1 MMVITGFLKGLFN
14 FFVGDWIILTGV
26 IISIILVTLLANL
39 NGMSSW
45 DGLVLFAGIAFTL
58 ALTLHRETSH

>member
-1 MMVITGFLKGLFN
+1 MTVITRFLKGLFY

-26 IISIILVTLLANL
+26 IISVVVVTLLANL
-39 NGMSSW
+39 NGMSGWS
-45 DGLVLFAGIAFTL
+45 GLILFAGIAFTL